1 MALNSL
7 MVPLGT
13 PAPAFSL
20 PDLDGKTRSL
30 DDYRGGPG
38 LLVVFACNHCPYVKH
53 VEAELG
59 RVFAEYADVPA
70 VVICSNDAVAYPDD
84 APERLR
90 EQAGRA
96 GWAPPYLIDE
106 SQDVA
111 RAYNAACTPDFFL
124 YDAELKLA
132 YRGALDDSSPKN
144 GKPLDGVHLRRA
156 LDAVRAGEAVPEPHY
171 PSMGCGIKWRE

>member
-20 PDLDGKTRSL
+20 PDLDGETRSL

-59 RVFAEYADVPA
+59 RVLAGYADIPA
-70 VVICSNDAVAYPDD
+70 VAICSNDTTAYPDD
-84 APERLR
+84 APEGLR
-90 EQAGRA
+90 AQAERA
-96 GWAPPYLIDE
+96 GWTLPYLIDA

-124 YDAELKLA
+124 YDADLKLA
-132 YRGALDDSSPKN
+132 YRGAFDDSTPKN
-144 GKPLDGVHLRRA
+144 GKPLDGAHLRRA
-156 LDAVRAGEAVPEPHY
+156 LDAVRAGEAVPEPHH